1 MREIKFRGK
10 DISTGE
16 WRYGSYIYQPV
27 FASAFPQDGRTPP
40 KETATRIYM
49 PETFESDPK
58 ICSVDPA
65 TVGQY
70 TGLKDKNGVEV
81 YEGDIL
87 SRNDAQFPMRG
98 PVEYENGGFYFH
110 DEELGFC
117 QYLLPD
123 IAKRGVL
130 KELEVVGNVHDDA
143 GLLTPKDN

>member
-10 DISTGE
+10 GLLDKEWIYGGYFILRGE
-16 WRYGSYIYQPV
+16 TKIACEEYKGPNGKLIYW
-27 FASAFPQDGRTPP
+27 T
-40 KETATRIYM
+40 
-49 PETFESDPK
+49 
-58 ICSVDPA
+58 VDPA

-130 KELEVVGNVHDDA
+130 KELEVVGNIHDDA

>member
-10 DISTGE
+10 DK
-16 WRYGSYIYQPV
+16 YGVWHYGGYVDYMGKPRIV
-27 FASAFPQDGRTPP
+27 NEVNDGPLYAL
-40 KETATRIYM
+40 ATEQVI
-49 PETFESDPK
+49 PETL
-58 ICSVDPA
+58 
-65 TVGQY
+65 GQY

-130 KELEVVGNVHDDA
+130 KELEVVGNIHDDA

>member
-10 DISTGE
+10 GLLDKEWIYGGYFILRGE
-16 WRYGSYIYQPV
+16 TKIACEEYKGPNGKLIYW
-27 FASAFPQDGRTPP
+27 T
-40 KETATRIYM
+40 
-49 PETFESDPK
+49 
-58 ICSVDPA
+58 VDPA

-70 TGLKDKNGVEV
+70 TELKDKNGVEV

-130 KELEVVGNVHDDA
+130 KELEVVGNIHDDA
-143 GLLTPKDN
+143 GLLEK

>member
-10 DISTGE
+10 DMETLT
-16 WRYGSYIYQPV
+16 WVYGKFCNACGDDNV
-27 FASAFPQDGRTPP
+27 AM
-40 KETATRIYM
+40 RIDC
-49 PETFESDPK
+49 FV
-58 ICSVDPA
+58 VDPA

-130 KELEVVGNVHDDA
+130 KELEVVGNIHDDA